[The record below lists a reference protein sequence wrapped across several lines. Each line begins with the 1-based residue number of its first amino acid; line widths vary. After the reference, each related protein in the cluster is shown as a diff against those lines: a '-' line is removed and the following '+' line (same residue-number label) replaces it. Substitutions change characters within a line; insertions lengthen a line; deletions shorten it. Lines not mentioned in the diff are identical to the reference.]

1 MQIMVGVWGVEIHF
15 LRYIEFFASLGLIV
29 SGICRKIDKKS
40 GDKLTI
46 LSLIGLFSF
55 FIALL
60 RGLVPQA
67 NSVIAPV
74 FIIII
79 LIVVSSYIWLCSK
92 IIRNKK
98 TKLIVLTLIILISII
113 SPLYVYVKRLKMGE
127 YDHPLFAFF
136 EHRKSD
142 DFIFDDDYKTSITK
156 EMRDEIKNLKLTG
169 ITSFRGGSGYDV
181 KNKVFIICED
191 KIINDKV
198 IYYPKNGTV
207 IYWYHKNNW
216 YTIPHDMEF
225 YNLYSTLKTDGMIQ
239 KIHLSGGVSSS
250 LGYDWK

>member
-1 MQIMVGVWGVEIHF
+1 MVGVWGVEIHP
-15 LRYIEFFASLGLIV
+15 LRYIEFLASLGLIA

-40 GDKLTI
+40 GEKLTA
-46 LSLIGLFSF
+46 LSLLGLFSF

-60 RGLVPQA
+60 RGIVPQA
-67 NSVIAPV
+67 NSVINPI
-74 FIIII
+74 FIIIA

-92 IIRNKK
+92 IIHNKK
-98 TKLIVLTLIILISII
+98 AKIVIVTFIILTSII
-113 SPLYVYVKRLKMGE
+113 SPIYLYVERLKMGE

-136 EHRKSD
+136 EHEKSD
-142 DFIFDDDYKTSITK
+142 DFIFDDDYKMAITK
-156 EMRDEIKNLKLTG
+156 NMRDEIKKLNLTG
-169 ITSFRGGSGYDV
+169 TTSYRGGSGYDV
-181 KNKVFIICED
+181 GNKVFIICED
-191 KIINDKV
+191 KIINDKI

-250 LGYDWK
+250 LGYNWK